1 MSRRSGLALA
11 GAGALAAA
19 ALAPATASAHGLVG
33 KQDLPIPRVLFAW
46 AAAIVLVVS
55 FVALGALWKRSRW
68 ESGVRE
74 RELLRFPRWLEI
86 PCGVLGV
93 ALFVF
98 AVYAGLAGTKE
109 ATSNLLPNL
118 IYVLFWVGFP
128 FVSALFGD
136 VFRPFNPWLA
146 IGRASGWA
154 VRKVGGDAVPEP
166 LPYPER
172 LGRWPAV
179 IGILGFAWLEL
190 VYVDKDNTV
199 TLAILSIAYCV
210 VQLVAMSLYGADRW
224 SRRGD
229 AFGVYFELISRLS
242 PLHWRHG
249 RLYARTP
256 LAGVVGLNAVPGTVA
271 LVCVLIGS
279 TSFDGFSQGQIWNG
293 SNGGAGLAGHLQDFF
308 TGIGLSL
315 QSALEAAFTVGLLVM
330 IGLIAGLYRLGVNG
344 MSDVGEKYPASDLA
358 RRFVHSLVPIALAYV
373 VAHYFSLLVY
383 QGQAT
388 AYLISDP
395 LGDGHNFFGT
405 ANVGINYTVISATQ
419 VWYVQVA
426 ALVAGHV
433 SGLILAHDRAIAVY
447 ANPKAATR
455 SQYWMLTVMVAF
467 TCLGLYLLSESA

>member
-1 MSRRSGLALA
+1 MSRKRALTLA

-19 ALAPATASAHGLVG
+19 ALAPPTASAHGLVG

-46 AAAIVLVVS
+46 AATIVLVAS
-55 FVALGALWKRSRW
+55 FVALGALWKRARW
-68 ESGVRE
+68 ESGVQE

-93 ALFVF
+93 ALFGL
-98 AVYAGLAGTKE
+98 AVYAGLDGTKQ
-109 ATSNLLPNL
+109 AALNLLPNL
-118 IYVLFWVGFP
+118 IYVLFWVGLP

-146 IGRASGWA
+146 IARATGWLM
-154 VRKVGGDAVPEP
+154 RRIGGDAVPEP

-179 IGILGFAWLEL
+179 VGIVGFAWLEL

-229 AFGVYFELISRLS
+229 AFGVYFNLISRLS
-242 PLHWRHG
+242 PLHWRDG
-249 RLYARTP
+249 RLYIRTP
-256 LAGVVGLNAVPGTVA
+256 LAGVAGLNAVPGTVA

-293 SNGGAGLAGHLQDFF
+293 TNGGAGLAGRLQDFF
-308 TGIGLSL
+308 TGLGMSL
-315 QSALEAAFTVGLLVM
+315 QSGLEAAFTVGLLVM

-344 MSDVGEKYPASDLA
+344 MSDIGEKYPASDLA

-383 QGQAT
+383 QGQST
-388 AYLISDP
+388 ASLISDP
-395 LGDGHNFFGT
+395 LGDGQNFFGT
-405 ANVGINYTVISATQ
+405 ANVGINYSVISATQ

-433 SGLILAHDRAIAVY
+433 CGLILAHDRAIAVY
-447 ANPKAATR
+447 AQPKSATR
-455 SQYWMLTVMVAF
+455 SQYWMLTVMVAL
-467 TCLGLYLLSESA
+467 TCLGLYLLSASA

>member
-1 MSRRSGLALA
+1 MTRPRTLTLAA
-11 GAGALAAA
+11 AGALAAA

-74 RELLRFPRWLEI
+74 RQLLRFPRWLEI
-86 PCGVLGV
+86 PCGVVGV
-93 ALFVF
+93 ALFGF
-98 AVYAGLAGTKE
+98 SVYAGLAGTKE

-118 IYVLFWVGFP
+118 IYVLFWVGMP

-146 IGRASGWA
+146 IARASGW
-154 VRKVGGDAVPEP
+154 VMRKVGGDAVPEP

-229 AFGVYFELISRLS
+229 AFGVYFNLISRLS
-242 PLHWRHG
+242 PLHWRDG
-249 RLYARTP
+249 RLYGRTP
-256 LAGVVGLNAVPGTVA
+256 LAGVASLNPVPGTVA

-293 SNGGAGLAGHLQDFF
+293 SNGGAGVAGHLQDFF
-308 TGIGLSL
+308 TGLGMSL

-330 IGLIAGLYRLGVNG
+330 IGLISGLYRLGVNG
-344 MSDVGEKYPASDLA
+344 MSDIGEKYPASDLA

-383 QGQAT
+383 QGQSVG
-388 AYLISDP
+388 YLISDP
-395 LGDGHNFFGT
+395 LGNGSDYFGT
-405 ANVGINYTVISATQ
+405 ANAGINYSVISATQ
-419 VWYVQVA
+419 VWYVQVV

-433 SGLILAHDRAIAVY
+433 SGLILAHDRAIAIY
-447 ANPKAATR
+447 DKPKAATR

>member
-1 MSRRSGLALA
+1 MSRTRALAAA

-19 ALAPATASAHGLVG
+19 AVAPATASAHGLVG

-55 FVALGALWKRSRW
+55 FIALGALWKRARW
-68 ESGVRE
+68 EGGVEE
-74 RELLRFPRWLEI
+74 RELLRFPRWLEV

-93 ALFVF
+93 ALFAL
-98 AVYAGLAGTKE
+98 AVYAGLDGTTE

-128 FVSALFGD
+128 FASALFGD
-136 VFRPFNPWLA
+136 IFRPFNPWLA
-146 IGRASGWA
+146 IGRATGWL

-179 IGILGFAWLEL
+179 AGIVGFAWLEL

-199 TLAILSIAYCV
+199 TLAYLSLGYCA
-210 VQLVAMSLYGADRW
+210 VQLVAMSIWGADRW

-229 AFGVYFELISRLS
+229 SFGVYFNLIARLS
-242 PLHWRHG
+242 PLHWRDG
-249 RLYARTP
+249 RLYWRVP
-256 LAGVVGLNAVPGTVA
+256 LAGVTGLNAVPGTVA

-293 SNGGAGLAGHLQDFF
+293 TNGGAGLAGHLQDFF
-308 TGIGLSL
+308 TSLGLSL
-315 QSALEAAFTVGLLVM
+315 QSALEAAFTVGLLAM

-344 MSDVGEKYPASDLA
+344 MSDIGEKYPASDLA

-395 LGDGHNFFGT
+395 LGNGHDYFGT
-405 ANVGINYTVISATQ
+405 ANVGIDYSVISATQ
-419 VWYVQVA
+419 VWYVQVV

-447 ANPKAATR
+447 SNPKAATR

>member
-1 MSRRSGLALA
+1 MSRRSSLALA
-11 GAGALAAA
+11 ATGALAAA

-74 RELLRFPRWLEI
+74 RQLLRFPRWLEI

-98 AVYAGLAGTKE
+98 SVYAGLAGTKE

-118 IYVLFWVGFP
+118 IYVLFWVGLP

-146 IGRASGWA
+146 IARASGW
-154 VRKVGGDAVPEP
+154 VMRKVGGDAVPEP

-229 AFGVYFELISRLS
+229 AFGVYFNLISRLS
-242 PLHWRHG
+242 PLHWRDA

-256 LAGVVGLNAVPGTVA
+256 LAGVARLNPVPGTVA

-293 SNGGAGLAGHLQDFF
+293 SNGGAGVAGHLQDFF
-308 TGIGLSL
+308 TGLGLSL
-315 QSALEAAFTVGLLVM
+315 QSGLEAAFTVGLLVM
-330 IGLIAGLYRLGVNG
+330 IGLISGLYRLGVNG
-344 MSDVGEKYPASDLA
+344 MSDIGEKYPASDLA

-383 QGQAT
+383 QGQSVG
-388 AYLISDP
+388 YLISDP
-395 LGDGHNFFGT
+395 LGNGSDYFGT
-405 ANVGINYTVISATQ
+405 ANAGINYSVISATQ
-419 VWYVQVA
+419 VWYVQVV

-433 SGLILAHDRAIAVY
+433 SGLILAHDRAIAIY
-447 ANPKAATR
+447 DKPKAATR